1 MTGNLIRIGESELW
15 WDGDGKLK
23 QSGLDHNS
31 KSVFTDDDDSDDGDG
46 DGDGDGDDGDG
57 DDDDNGD
64 IMFTRLFH
72 ISKWQHYRRL
82 GRIRRWMHYFY
93 STKFGSS
100 EKAATIARA
109 N

>member
-31 KSVFTDDDDSDDGDG
+31 KSVFTDDDDN
-46 DGDGDGDDGDG
+46 GDGDGDDGDG
-57 DDDDNGD
+57 SDTNRPGIGNIVFRSFDS
-64 IMFTRLFH
+64 ILFLVRV
-72 ISKWQHYRRL
+72 Y
-82 GRIRRWMHYFY
+82 
-93 STKFGSS
+93 
-100 EKAATIARA
+100 

>member
-46 DGDGDGDDGDG
+46 DGDG
-57 DDDDNGD
+57 
-64 IMFTRLFH
+64 L
-72 ISKWQHYRRL
+72 
-82 GRIRRWMHYFY
+82 
-93 STKFGSS
+93 
-100 EKAATIARA
+100 
-109 N
+109 